1 MGRLISSSGLPENLI
16 PRSFEDIQAQWIEK
30 LKNPECVS
38 VIGMFA
44 YLTDN
49 MFIDVLLEKNVGIV
63 LSDAACNRRII
74 TKQKKIKGSFVP
86 DQKYKPIRKL
96 NLKGISDKNMDILN
110 KTTNV
115 EDDAFRFILQ
125 SQIQI
130 KKKGEV
136 DSTYIQPILH
146 AKTLGLVNENG
157 IVYEWL
163 VGGHNPTLNGNDSI
177 DCFASITDPKKINEY
192 TDTWVYL
199 WIESKILDRDKSPEL
214 INAVNYN
221 SRDSNAVARAWKQ
234 AHFTVSKYVDK
245 EVNFDDYFN
254 ASEFCKDQSSFFR
267 SISNRQYL
275 YDMSKKNNIPIGVP
289 DEYIKQFQEELTIS
303 LKLRDFFPVQSEK
316 PKKALIL
323 HIKYR
328 EKMLFHNSLK
338 DYFLYWLNNKC
349 SSKRKSQVPEPTNN
363 GANSELEAAPEPT
376 NNGANSELEVTSE
389 TDHKTIEE
397 IQQQCNENKK
407 QNEEIKKQLNKIQE
421 QLERLNSTQNKPT
434 GEELFNDR
442 FNTNGRAKDS
452 SRLSDLL

>member
-38 VIGMFA
+38 AIGAFA

-49 MFIDVLLEKNVGIV
+49 KFIDVLLEKNVGIV

-74 TKQKKIKGSFVP
+74 TKQKKRKDSFVP
-86 DQKYKPIRKL
+86 DQEYKPIRKL
-96 NLKGISDKNMDILN
+96 NLKGISGENMDILN

-115 EDDAFRFILQ
+115 ENEAFRFILQ
-125 SQIQI
+125 SQIEI
-130 KKKGEV
+130 EKKGEV
-136 DSTYIQPILH
+136 DSTYIQPMLH
-146 AKTLGLVNENG
+146 TKMLGLVDKNG

-163 VGGHNPTLNGNDSI
+163 TGGHNPTLNGNDSI
-177 DCFASITDPKKINEY
+177 DCFTSITDPKKINEY
-192 TDTWVYL
+192 TDYWVYL

-234 AHFTVSKYVDK
+234 AHFTVSKYVDE

-275 YDMSKKNNIPIGVP
+275 YNMSKKNNIPIGVP
-289 DEYIKQFQEELTIS
+289 DEYVKQFQEELTIS

-349 SSKRKSQVPEPTNN
+349 SSKRKSQMPELNN
-363 GANSELEAAPEPT
+363 EANSELEAAPEPT
-376 NNGANSELEVTSE
+376 NNESKSKLEVTPE
-389 TDHKTIEE
+389 TDYKTIKK
-397 IQQQCNENKK
+397 IQQQCNENQK
-407 QNEEIKKQLNKIQE
+407 QNEEIQKQLNEIQK
-421 QLERLNSTQNKPT
+421 QLERLNGTQDKPT
-434 GEELFNDR
+434 GEEFNKK
-442 FNTNGRAKDS
+442 FSTNGRAKDS